1 MSIVSK
7 RSELLTIGEVLNQ
20 VRSEFDDIS
29 ISKIRFLEA
38 EGLIVPSRTK
48 SGYRKFSSSDV
59 DKLRYILRMQRDHYL
74 PLKVIKEH
82 IEAIDR
88 GLKPEIEQIDKPKVP
103 SALVDLN
110 QLGVKKSHL
119 RVTREELITN
129 TSISEQDLKESED
142 YGLIKVL
149 ADKRHYDDIAV
160 KTARVIAALSGFGL
174 EPRHL
179 KFLKSGS
186 DRESSLI
193 KQVASPMSR
202 SKRPDAGE
210 QALEMMREISNL
222 TNQLHFILVSSS
234 LDEEIL

>member
-1 MSIVSK
+1 MAIVSK
-7 RSELLTIGEVLNQ
+7 RSDLLTIGEVLNQ

-38 EGLIVPSRTK
+38 EGLIIPSRTK

-88 GLKPEIEQIDKPKVP
+88 GLKPEIDEIEKPKVP

-110 QLGVKKSHL
+110 QLGIKKSNI
-119 RVTREELITN
+119 RVTREELIAN
-129 TSISEQDLKESED
+129 TSITDQDLKESED

-210 QALEMMREISNL
+210 IALEMMREISNL
-222 TNQLHFILVSSS
+222 TNQLHFILVSST

>member
-1 MSIVSK
+1 MAIVPK
-7 RSELLTIGEVLNQ
+7 RSDLLTIGEVLNQ

-88 GLKPEIEQIDKPKVP
+88 GLKPEIDEIEKPKVP

-110 QLGVKKSHL
+110 QLGIKKSNI
-119 RVTREELITN
+119 RVTREELIAN
-129 TSISEQDLKESED
+129 TSITDQDLKESED

-202 SKRPDAGE
+202 SRRPDSGE

-222 TNQLHFILVSSS
+222 TNQLHFILVSST

>member
-7 RSELLTIGEVLNQ
+7 RSDLLTIGEVLNQ

-110 QLGVKKSHL
+110 QLGVKKSQL

>member
-1 MSIVSK
+1 MAIVSK
-7 RSELLTIGEVLNQ
+7 RSDLLTIGEVLNQ

-88 GLKPEIEQIDKPKVP
+88 GLKLEIDEIEKPKVP

-110 QLGVKKSHL
+110 QLGIKKSNI
-119 RVTREELITN
+119 RVTREELIAN
-129 TSISEQDLKESED
+129 TSITDQDLKESED

-149 ADKRHYDDIAV
+149 ADKRHYDDISV

-222 TNQLHFILVSSS
+222 TNQLHFILVSST

>member
-88 GLKPEIEQIDKPKVP
+88 GLKPEIEQINKPKVP

-129 TSISEQDLKESED
+129 TTISEQDLKESED

-222 TNQLHFILVSSS
+222 TNQLHFILVTSS

>member
-1 MSIVSK
+1 
-7 RSELLTIGEVLNQ
+7 
-20 VRSEFDDIS
+20 
-29 ISKIRFLEA
+29 
-38 EGLIVPSRTK
+38 
-48 SGYRKFSSSDV
+48 
-59 DKLRYILRMQRDHYL
+59 
-74 PLKVIKEH
+74 
-82 IEAIDR
+82 
-88 GLKPEIEQIDKPKVP
+88 
-103 SALVDLN
+103 LN
-110 QLGVKKSHL
+110 QLGIKKSNI
-119 RVTREELITN
+119 RVTREELIAN
-129 TSISEQDLKESED
+129 TSITDQDLKESED

-222 TNQLHFILVSSS
+222 TNQLHFILVSST

>member
-1 MSIVSK
+1 MAIVSK
-7 RSELLTIGEVLNQ
+7 RSDLLTIGEVLNQ

-48 SGYRKFSSSDV
+48 SGYRKFSSADV

-88 GLKPEIEQIDKPKVP
+88 GLKPEIDDIDKPKVP

-110 QLGVKKSHL
+110 QLGIKKSNI
-119 RVTREELITN
+119 RVTREELIAN
-129 TSISEQDLKESED
+129 TSITDQDLKESED

-222 TNQLHFILVSSS
+222 TNQLHFILVSST

>member
-1 MSIVSK
+1 MAIVSK
-7 RSELLTIGEVLNQ
+7 RSDLLTIGEVLNQ
-20 VRSEFDDIS
+20 VVSEFDDIS

-88 GLKPEIEQIDKPKVP
+88 GLKPEIDDIEKPKVP

-110 QLGVKKSHL
+110 QLGIKKSNI
-119 RVTREELITN
+119 RVTREELIAN
-129 TSISEQDLKESED
+129 TSITDQDLKESED

-222 TNQLHFILVSSS
+222 TNQLHFILVSST

>member
-1 MSIVSK
+1 MAIVSK
-7 RSELLTIGEVLNQ
+7 RSDLLTIGEVLNQ

-59 DKLRYILRMQRDHYL
+59 EKLRYILRMQRDHYL

-88 GLKPEIEQIDKPKVP
+88 GLKPEIDEIEKPKVP
-103 SALVDLN
+103 STLVDLN
-110 QLGVKKSHL
+110 QLGIKKSNI
-119 RVTREELITN
+119 RVTREELIAN
-129 TSISEQDLKESED
+129 TSITDQDLKESED

-222 TNQLHFILVSSS
+222 TNQLHFILVSST

>member
-119 RVTREELITN
+119 RVTREELMTN
-129 TSISEQDLKESED
+129 TTISEQDLKESED

-222 TNQLHFILVSSS
+222 TNQLHFILVTSS

>member
-1 MSIVSK
+1 MAIVSK
-7 RSELLTIGEVLNQ
+7 RSDLLTIGEVLNQ
-20 VRSEFDDIS
+20 VRSEFEDIS

-38 EGLIVPSRTK
+38 EGLIVPARTK
-48 SGYRKFSSSDV
+48 SGYRKFSNSDV
-59 DKLRYILRMQRDHYL
+59 DKLRYILRMQRDHYV

-82 IEAIDR
+82 IGAMDR
-88 GLKPEIEQIDKPKVP
+88 GLIPEIDQIDKPKVP

-110 QLGVKKSHL
+110 QVGIKKSNI
-119 RVTREELITN
+119 RVTREELIVN
-129 TSISEQDLKESED
+129 TSISDKDLKEAED

-160 KTARVIAALSGFGL
+160 RTARVIAALSGFGL

-222 TNQLHFILVSSS
+222 TNQLHFILVSST

>member
-1 MSIVSK
+1 MAIVSK
-7 RSELLTIGEVLNQ
+7 RSDLLTIGEVLNQ

-48 SGYRKFSSSDV
+48 SGYRKFSSADV
-59 DKLRYILRMQRDHYL
+59 EKLRYILRMQRDHYL

-88 GLKPEIEQIDKPKVP
+88 GLKAEIDEIEKPKVP

-110 QLGVKKSHL
+110 QLGIKKSNI
-119 RVTREELITN
+119 RVTREELIAN
-129 TSISEQDLKESED
+129 TSITDQDLKESED

-222 TNQLHFILVSSS
+222 TNQLHFILVSST

>member
-1 MSIVSK
+1 MAIVSK
-7 RSELLTIGEVLNQ
+7 RSNLLTIGEVLNQ

-48 SGYRKFSSSDV
+48 SGYRKFSSADV

-88 GLKPEIEQIDKPKVP
+88 GLKPEIDEIEKPKVP

-110 QLGVKKSHL
+110 QLGIKKSNI
-119 RVTREELITN
+119 RVTREELIAN
-129 TSISEQDLKESED
+129 TSITDQDLKESED

-222 TNQLHFILVSSS
+222 TNQLHFILVSST

>member
-1 MSIVSK
+1 MAIVSK
-7 RSELLTIGEVLNQ
+7 RSDLLTIGEVLNQ

-59 DKLRYILRMQRDHYL
+59 EKLRYILRMQRDHYL

-88 GLKPEIEQIDKPKVP
+88 GLKPEIDEIEKPKVP

-110 QLGVKKSHL
+110 QLGIKKSNI
-119 RVTREELITN
+119 RVTREELIAN
-129 TSISEQDLKESED
+129 TSITDQDLKESED

-149 ADKRHYDDIAV
+149 ADKRHYDDISV

-222 TNQLHFILVSSS
+222 TNQLHFILVSST

>member
-1 MSIVSK
+1 MAIVSK
-7 RSELLTIGEVLNQ
+7 RSDLLTIGEVLNQ

-59 DKLRYILRMQRDHYL
+59 EKLRYILRMQRDHYL

-88 GLKPEIEQIDKPKVP
+88 GLKPEIDEIEKPKVP

-110 QLGVKKSHL
+110 QLGIKKSNI
-119 RVTREELITN
+119 RVTREELISN
-129 TSISEQDLKESED
+129 TSITDQDLKESED

-193 KQVASPMSR
+193 KQIASPMSR

-222 TNQLHFILVSSS
+222 TNQLHFILVSST

>member
-1 MSIVSK
+1 MAIVSK
-7 RSELLTIGEVLNQ
+7 RSDLLTIGEVLNQ

-88 GLKPEIEQIDKPKVP
+88 GLKPEIDQIDKPKVP

-110 QLGVKKSHL
+110 QVGIKKSNI

-129 TSISEQDLKESED
+129 TSISDQDLKESED

-149 ADKRHYDDIAV
+149 ADKRHYDDNAV
-160 KTARVIAALSGFGL
+160 RTARVIAALSGFGL

-222 TNQLHFILVSSS
+222 TNQLHFILVSST

>member
-1 MSIVSK
+1 MAIVSK
-7 RSELLTIGEVLNQ
+7 RSDLLTIGEVLNQ

-88 GLKPEIEQIDKPKVP
+88 GLKPEIDEIEKPKVP

-110 QLGVKKSHL
+110 QLGIKKSNI
-119 RVTREELITN
+119 RVTREELIGN
-129 TSISEQDLKESED
+129 TSITDQDLKESED

-222 TNQLHFILVSSS
+222 TNQLHFILVSST

>member
-1 MSIVSK
+1 MAKVSK
-7 RSELLTIGEVLNQ
+7 RSDLLTIGEVLNR

-88 GLKPEIEQIDKPKVP
+88 GLKPEIDEIEKPKVP
-103 SALVDLN
+103 PALVDLN
-110 QLGVKKSHL
+110 QLGIKKSNI
-119 RVTREELITN
+119 RVTREELIAN
-129 TSISEQDLKESED
+129 TSITDQDLKESED

-222 TNQLHFILVSSS
+222 TNQLHFILVSST

>member
-1 MSIVSK
+1 MAIVSK
-7 RSELLTIGEVLNQ
+7 RSDLLTIGEVLNQ

-48 SGYRKFSSSDV
+48 SGYRKFSRADV

-88 GLKPEIEQIDKPKVP
+88 GLKPEIEEVEKPKVP

-110 QLGVKKSHL
+110 QLGIKKSNI
-119 RVTREELITN
+119 RVTREELMTN
-129 TSISEQDLKESED
+129 TSITEQDLKESED

-222 TNQLHFILVSSS
+222 TNQLHFILVSST

>member
-1 MSIVSK
+1 MAIVSK
-7 RSELLTIGEVLNQ
+7 RSDLLTIGEVLNQ

-48 SGYRKFSSSDV
+48 SGYRKFSSADV

-88 GLKPEIEQIDKPKVP
+88 GLKPEIDEIEKPKVP

-110 QLGVKKSHL
+110 QLGIKKSYI
-119 RVTREELITN
+119 RVTREELIAN
-129 TSISEQDLKESED
+129 TSITDQDLKESED

-222 TNQLHFILVSSS
+222 TNQLHFILVSST

>member
-1 MSIVSK
+1 MAIVSK
-7 RSELLTIGEVLNQ
+7 RSDLLTIGEVLNQ

-38 EGLIVPSRTK
+38 EGLIIPSRTK

-88 GLKPEIEQIDKPKVP
+88 GLKPEIDEIEKPKVP

-110 QLGVKKSHL
+110 QLGIKKSNI
-119 RVTREELITN
+119 RVTREELIAN
-129 TSISEQDLKESED
+129 TSITDQDLKESED

-202 SKRPDAGE
+202 SRRPDAGE

-222 TNQLHFILVSSS
+222 TNQLHFILVSST

>member
-1 MSIVSK
+1 MAIVSK
-7 RSELLTIGEVLNQ
+7 RSDLLTIGEVLNQ
-20 VRSEFDDIS
+20 VRSEFVDIS

-48 SGYRKFSSSDV
+48 SGYRKFSSADV

-88 GLKPEIEQIDKPKVP
+88 GLKPEIDEIEKPKVP

-110 QLGVKKSHL
+110 QLGIKKSNI
-119 RVTREELITN
+119 RVTREELIAN
-129 TSISEQDLKESED
+129 TSITDQDLKESED

-222 TNQLHFILVSSS
+222 TNQLHFILVSST

>member
-1 MSIVSK
+1 MAIVSK
-7 RSELLTIGEVLNQ
+7 RSDLLTIGEVLNQ

-88 GLKPEIEQIDKPKVP
+88 GLKPEIDEIEKPKVP

-110 QLGVKKSHL
+110 QLGIKKSNI
-119 RVTREELITN
+119 RVTREELIAN
-129 TSISEQDLKESED
+129 TSITDQDLKESED
-142 YGLIKVL
+142 FGLIKVL

-222 TNQLHFILVSSS
+222 TNQLHFILVSST

>member
-1 MSIVSK
+1 M
-7 RSELLTIGEVLNQ
+7 
-20 VRSEFDDIS
+20 
-29 ISKIRFLEA
+29 EA

-88 GLKPEIEQIDKPKVP
+88 GLKPEIDEIEKPKVP

-110 QLGVKKSHL
+110 QLGIKKSNI
-119 RVTREELITN
+119 RVTREELIAN
-129 TSISEQDLKESED
+129 TSITDQDLKESED

-222 TNQLHFILVSSS
+222 TNQLHFILVSST

>member
-1 MSIVSK
+1 MAIVSK
-7 RSELLTIGEVLNQ
+7 RSDLLTIGEVLNQ

-29 ISKIRFLEA
+29 ISQIRFLEA

-59 DKLRYILRMQRDHYL
+59 EKLRYILRMQRDHYL

-88 GLKPEIEQIDKPKVP
+88 GLKPEIDEIEKPKVP

-110 QLGVKKSHL
+110 QLGIKKSNI
-119 RVTREELITN
+119 RVTREELIAN
-129 TSISEQDLKESED
+129 TSITDQDLKESED

-222 TNQLHFILVSSS
+222 TNQLHFILVSST

>member
-1 MSIVSK
+1 MAIVSK
-7 RSELLTIGEVLNQ
+7 RSDLLTIGEVLNQ

-88 GLKPEIEQIDKPKVP
+88 GLKPEIDEIEKPKVP

-110 QLGVKKSHL
+110 QLGIKKSNI
-119 RVTREELITN
+119 RVTREELISN
-129 TSISEQDLKESED
+129 TSITDQDLKESED

-193 KQVASPMSR
+193 KQIASPMSR

-222 TNQLHFILVSSS
+222 TNQLHFILVSST

>member
-1 MSIVSK
+1 MAIVSK
-7 RSELLTIGEVLNQ
+7 RSDLLTIGEVLNQ

-48 SGYRKFSSSDV
+48 SGYRKFSSADV

-88 GLKPEIEQIDKPKVP
+88 GLKPEIDEIEKPKVP
-103 SALVDLN
+103 SALFDLN
-110 QLGVKKSHL
+110 QLGIKKSNI
-119 RVTREELITN
+119 RVTREELIAN
-129 TSISEQDLKESED
+129 TSITDQDLKESED

-222 TNQLHFILVSSS
+222 TNQLHFILVSST

>member
-1 MSIVSK
+1 MAIVSK
-7 RSELLTIGEVLNQ
+7 RSDLLTIGEVLNQ

-59 DKLRYILRMQRDHYL
+59 EKLRYILRMQRDHYL

-88 GLKPEIEQIDKPKVP
+88 GLKPEIDEIEKPKVP

-110 QLGVKKSHL
+110 QLGIKKSNI

-129 TSISEQDLKESED
+129 TSITDQDLKESED

-202 SKRPDAGE
+202 SKRPDAAE

-222 TNQLHFILVSSS
+222 TNQLHFILVSST

>member
-1 MSIVSK
+1 MTIVSK
-7 RSELLTIGEVLNQ
+7 RSNLYTIGEVLNQ
-20 VRSEFDDIS
+20 VRSEFEDIS

-38 EGLIVPSRTK
+38 EGLLVPARTK
-48 SGYRKFSSSDV
+48 SGYRKFSHADV

-88 GLKPEIEQIDKPKVP
+88 GLKPEIDQLEKPKVP
-103 SALVDLN
+103 TALIDLN
-110 QLGVKKSHL
+110 QFSSKKSNI
-119 RVTREELITN
+119 RVTRDELIAN
-129 TSISEQDLKESED
+129 TDISDKDLQEAEN

-149 ADKRHYDDIAV
+149 ADKRHYDDNAI

-179 KFLKSGS
+179 KVLKTSS

-193 KQVASPMSR
+193 KQIVSPMAR
-202 SKRPDAGE
+202 SKRPDAIE
-210 QALEMMREISNL
+210 QADDMMREIQNL
-222 TNQLHFILVSSS
+222 TNQLHTILVSCS
-234 LDEEIL
+234 LDEDSI

>member
-1 MSIVSK
+1 MAIVSK
-7 RSELLTIGEVLNQ
+7 RSDLLTIGEVLNQ

-88 GLKPEIEQIDKPKVP
+88 GLKPEIDQIDKPKVP

-110 QLGVKKSHL
+110 QVGIKKSNI

-129 TSISEQDLKESED
+129 TSISDQDLKESED

-149 ADKRHYDDIAV
+149 ADKRHYDDNAV
-160 KTARVIAALSGFGL
+160 RTARVIAALSGFGL

-193 KQVASPMSR
+193 KQIASPMSR

-222 TNQLHFILVSSS
+222 TNQLHFILVSST

>member
-1 MSIVSK
+1 MAIVSK
-7 RSELLTIGEVLNQ
+7 RSDLLTIGEVLNQ
-20 VRSEFDDIS
+20 VRSEFVDIS

-59 DKLRYILRMQRDHYL
+59 EKLRYILRMQRDHYL

-88 GLKPEIEQIDKPKVP
+88 GLKPEIDEIEKPKVP

-110 QLGVKKSHL
+110 QLGIKKSNI
-119 RVTREELITN
+119 RVTREELISN
-129 TSISEQDLKESED
+129 TSITDQDLKESED

-222 TNQLHFILVSSS
+222 TNQLHFILVSST